1 VGDDLLEGNPA
12 VVNAED
18 EADEADEADED
29 IVAIDP
35 KRPEA
40 TALTSLCKTDKK

>member
-1 VGDDLLEGNPA
+1 LLEGNPA
-12 VVNAED
+12 VVDAED
-18 EADEADEADED
+18 EADEY

-40 TALTSLCKTDKK
+40 TALTSLFKTAKK